1 MPGPPSF
8 RDELARRTARGPAS
22 NDLRGHQA
30 LRALIM
36 RRLMAGETL
45 STDELRA
52 LRDSRDGDDKLA
64 GHPMDMSFALLKG
77 LSNQMPLPTEQEMRF
92 VRENLESGDPE
103 KAAHAQMILDSIQEN
118 Q

>member
-1 MPGPPSF
+1 
-8 RDELARRTARGPAS
+8 
-22 NDLRGHQA
+22 
-30 LRALIM
+30 
-36 RRLMAGETL
+36 L